1 MKFLVASIA
10 ALAVAIGV
18 FPQVPVTKPTPE
30 EDSAV
35 VKIST
40 ELIQIDVSVTDKNGK
55 TVPGLTVEDFEVFE
69 NGEKQTLSS
78 TNFVYRA
85 VGSGKP
91 GEPRTGAIGPVAAVP
106 GFAKPLKASAIGRT
120 LAIVVDDLNLSFLG
134 VSHARKALRKFVDE
148 QMRPDDL
155 VAIIRTGG
163 GAGALQQFTSDKR
176 VLVAAIDRLR
186 WNPATGTFDPL
197 TLIGQTDADISE
209 RFRRE
214 SDLVAGG
221 RSKQQT
227 IVLPTDFAA
236 SKPTDASRD
245 AESQEA
251 GAYMQSSLGAVSY
264 VLSGMSALPGRKAMM
279 LFSDGIQ
286 IGDMSNKAKA
296 SSLFGYLQDVAES
309 ANRSSVVVYTFDT
322 KGMRSMS
329 IAASDNT
336 YEIIDGHRS
345 QKEIARRLDYKN
357 SQDGLVY
364 LAERTGGKALLNSD
378 NFNDGIERA
387 LDEQAGY
394 YLLAYIP
401 SGETFDAEKRRF
413 NSLDVRVRRPGLNI
427 SHRSGFFTG
436 GAEEA
441 APNNTGRA
449 IARALLS
456 PFTENGIA
464 LNVNPLYADDKSD
477 GSYVRSFLHIDAK
490 SLKFHDA
497 ESGWKTST
505 FDIVA
510 AAFGDNGLP
519 VETKESQYT
528 IKTKG
533 ATYDAMLENGFV
545 YVLPLPLKKPGV
557 YQFRVA
563 VRDTAT
569 GMIGSAY
576 QTVEIPNLSKRGL
589 ALSSLA
595 VENVSNDT
603 WQKISTGK
611 VGNGPGQV
619 RIPST
624 LMYDTVLRRFHAGS
638 VLRYG
643 CEIYSPAGDNK
654 SSGQFETRAAIYHG
668 DAVVMKGNI
677 NKLDVSKRK
686 DTTHV
691 ALSGAIT
698 IPDSL
703 QPGDYVL
710 QIVIFDRNANRSATQ
725 VLPFEIIK

>member
-40 ELIQIDVSVTDKNGK
+40 DLIQIDVSVTDKNGK
-55 TVPGLTVEDFEVFE
+55 TVPGLTMEDFEVFE
-69 NGEKQTLSS
+69 NGERQTLSS

-85 VGSGKP
+85 IGSGTA
-91 GEPRTGAIGPVAAVP
+91 GESKTDPASPLAGVP
-106 GFAKPLKASAIGRT
+106 GFSKPLKASAVGRT

-134 VSHARKALRKFVDE
+134 VHHARKALRRFVDE

-163 GAGALQQFTSDKR
+163 GVGALQQFTSDKR
-176 VLVAAIDRLR
+176 VLGAAIDRLR

-221 RSKQQT
+221 QSKTQT
-227 IVLPTDFAA
+227 VVLPQDFAA
-236 SKPTDASRD
+236 AKPTDASRD
-245 AESQEA
+245 ADLQEA
-251 GAYMQSSLGAVSY
+251 GAYMQSSLGSVSY
-264 VLSGMSALPGRKAMM
+264 VLKGMSALPGRKAML

-286 IGDMSNKAKA
+286 IGDTSNKAKA
-296 SSLFGYLQDVAES
+296 SSLFGYLQDVAET

-329 IAASDNT
+329 IGASDST
-336 YEIIDGHRS
+336 YEIIDGHRA
-345 QKEIARRLDYKN
+345 QKENARRIDYRN

-378 NFNDGIERA
+378 NFNGGIQRA
-387 LDEQAGY
+387 LDDQAGY

-401 SGETFDAEKRRF
+401 SGETFDPEKRKF
-413 NSLDVRVRRPGLNI
+413 NKLDVRVKRPGLNI

-441 APNNTGRA
+441 TSTNAGRS

-464 LNVNPLYADDKSD
+464 LNVSPLYADDKSD

-490 SLKFHDA
+490 SLKFHDDG
-497 ESGWKTST
+497 SGWKTST
-505 FDIVA
+505 FEIVA
-510 AAFGDNGLP
+510 AAFGDNGMP
-519 VETKESQYT
+519 IETKDSEYT

-533 ATYDAMLENGFV
+533 ATYDTMLQNGFV

-576 QTVEIPNLSKRGL
+576 QTVEIPSLSKRGL

-595 VENVSNDT
+595 VENVSNET
-603 WQKISTGK
+603 WQKINTGK

-624 LMYDTVLRRFHAGS
+624 LLYDTVLRRFSAGS

-643 CEIYSPAGDNK
+643 CEIYSPAGDK
-654 SSGQFETRAAIYHG
+654 QSSGLFETRAAIYHG
-668 DAVVMKGNI
+668 DAIVMKGNL
-677 NKLDVSKRK
+677 NKLDVSNRK
-686 DTTHV
+686 DKTHV

-710 QIVIFDRNANRSATQ
+710 QIVVFDRAANRSATQ
-725 VLPFEIIK
+725 ILPFEIIK